1 MPAPVASGG
10 SGRRVGL
17 APTGKAPPCHGARG
31 EAVLRRVASARR
43 SCAHPQTFQASPRS
57 GRFDPQESSVARTP
71 ADYRVAPANGYPAIE
86 QINSSGDPTPSP
98 RAPRGAAAREPER
111 SKGFRARAL
120 YSDKALDGFH
130 VVDHNRALA
139 QIDQA
144 PAIPVL
150 EDLVDALPA
159 AARHVAELA
168 LRDV

>member
-1 MPAPVASGG
+1 MRMA
-10 SGRRVGL
+10 L
-17 APTGKAPPCHGARG
+17 TGG

-98 RAPRGAAAREPER
+98 RARREAAAREPER
-111 SKGFRARAL
+111 SKGFRADTRECSSIRAL
-120 YSDKALDGFH
+120 FSDKALNGFH

-139 QIDQA
+139 EID
-144 PAIPVL
+144 
-150 EDLVDALPA
+150 
-159 AARHVAELA
+159 
-168 LRDV
+168 